1 MLLPHTYIRL
11 YDAQGYE
18 CSDRIGQTN
27 VLPATMNDS
36 EGVARQL
43 ETSLLLTFVLISL
56 LCQSS
61 ESPIAIMC
69 IAR

>member
-1 MLLPHTYIRL
+1 MLLPHTYIHL

-27 VLPATMNDS
+27 VLPAAMS
-36 EGVARQL
+36 EVVARQL

-61 ESPIAIMC
+61 KSPIAIMC

>member
-18 CSDRIGQTN
+18 CSDRTGQTN
-27 VLPATMNDS
+27 VLPAAMN

-61 ESPIAIMC
+61 ESTIAIMC

>member
-1 MLLPHTYIRL
+1 MLLPHTYIHL
-11 YDAQGYE
+11 YGAQGYE
-18 CSDRIGQTN
+18 RSERVGQTN
-27 VLPATMNDS
+27 VLPATMN
-36 EGVARQL
+36 EGVACQL